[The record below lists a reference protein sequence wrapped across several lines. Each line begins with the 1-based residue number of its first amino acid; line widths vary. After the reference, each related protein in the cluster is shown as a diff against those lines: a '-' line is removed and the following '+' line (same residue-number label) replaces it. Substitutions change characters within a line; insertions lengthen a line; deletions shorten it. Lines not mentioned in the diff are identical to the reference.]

1 MSASPVL
8 ILKNNL
14 QGKHNNMRTTRYDSY
29 GGTKM
34 TRRQAREQ
42 AFTILFEK
50 SFHPETDLDEI
61 LEISIEQELMHEDE
75 YATALAKTAWDNL
88 TKIDELIEKNSIGWR
103 INRISKVSLA
113 ILRLAI
119 CEMLHVPE
127 VPVSVSINE
136 AVELCKKFG
145 AEEDGPFVNGILG
158 SIARSSDMLG
168 SGENDTA
175 AEE

>member
-1 MSASPVL
+1 
-8 ILKNNL
+8 
-14 QGKHNNMRTTRYDSY
+14 
-29 GGTKM
+29 M

-61 LEISIEQELMHEDE
+61 LEISIEQELMQEDE

-88 TKIDELIEKNSIGWR
+88 IKIDELIEKHSIGWR

-145 AEEDGPFVNGILG
+145 AEEEDGPFVNGILG
-158 SIARSSDMLG
+158 SIARSPDMPG
-168 SGENDTA
+168 GGGNSTA

>member
-1 MSASPVL
+1 
-8 ILKNNL
+8 
-14 QGKHNNMRTTRYDSY
+14 
-29 GGTKM
+29 M

-50 SFHPETDLDEI
+50 SFHPETPLEDI
-61 LEISIEQELMHEDE
+61 LEISIEQELMQEDE
-75 YATALAKTAWDNL
+75 YAVSLAKTAWNNL
-88 TKIDELIEKNSIGWR
+88 IEIDELIEKNSIGWR

-119 CEMLHVPE
+119 CEINYIPE

-145 AEEDGPFVNGILG
+145 AEDDAPFVNGILG
-158 SIARSSDMLG
+158 SIARTEQKEEM
-168 SGENDTA
+168 SGKNTP
-175 AEE
+175 EESK